1 MSTGERPSIDYDT
14 FGKELESVLE
24 AIHNRLHRD
33 PDLPRLA
40 AHPGAKSLVL
50 GLLRAAMNSY
60 SALKF
65 LLADVPPNPAR
76 RPELALAASPM
87 LRSLMEVLCAVVFA
101 FGDLPKRVAWF
112 YRSGYREIREEHD
125 RLKAKYGG
133 DTSWQSWLQSR
144 ADMIRQVERDGGL
157 CAEDIER
164 PGGIPYWPIPNHM
177 LKNPDLKEDRKA
189 FLQHLVDWLYRS
201 LSQDMHLSLPGL
213 VRRTMLLE
221 RDVHQ
226 ERRKTLLLD
235 EKHRIMSAAVV
246 LMTTIASELELEF
259 KFGYAPR
266 LNYVWGILRP
276 HDEAAQEIYAT
287 YYASYFEDG

>member
-1 MSTGERPSIDYDT
+1 MSTGERPSIDYDA

-33 PDLPRLA
+33 PNLPKLA
-40 AHPGAKSLVL
+40 AHPGTKSLVL
-50 GLLRAAMNSY
+50 SLLRASMNSY

-65 LLADVPPNPAR
+65 LLADVPANPAR
-76 RPELALAASPM
+76 RPELALAASPL
-87 LRSLMEVLCAVVFA
+87 LRSLMEVLCAIVFA

-125 RLKAKYGG
+125 RLAAKYK
-133 DTSWQSWLQSR
+133 DDPTWQSWLQSR
-144 ADMIRQVERDGGL
+144 ADMIHQVEVTGGL
-157 CAEDIER
+157 FAQDIKA
-164 PGGIPYWPIPNHM
+164 PGRIPYWPIPNRM
-177 LKNPDLKEDRKA
+177 LNDPDLKEDRKA
-189 FLQHLVDWLYRS
+189 FLQHLVDWLYKS

-221 RDVHQ
+221 RDVDK
-226 ERRKTLLLD
+226 ERRDALLLD

-259 KFGYAPR
+259 KFGYANR
-266 LNYVWGILRP
+266 LNYVWGNSTP
-276 HDEAAQEIYAT
+276 P
-287 YYASYFEDG
+287 